1 MPLKRDDILT
11 AIGRLEGKVAIVT
24 GAASGIGEATARL
37 MANEG
42 ASVVVADIDASAAA
56 RVAGDLGSRA
66 VVAEGD
72 VADESSVARMV
83 ETAVESF
90 DGLDVLHNNASDEST
105 AAADTD
111 LVTLEM
117 AVFDRL
123 VAVNLKGVLMGCKH
137 AIPQMLARGGGS
149 IVNTAS
155 IDGVMGRGVRA
166 AYGASKA
173 GVVLLTKSVAS
184 QYGSRGIRCNA
195 VAPGLVLTPAVA
207 GLTHEKL
214 ELASRSYPM
223 PRLCAPEDVA
233 NAVLFLASDEAAFVN
248 GTTLMVDGGASIYM
262 PSSQVAAAE

>member
-1 MPLKRDDILT
+1 M
-11 AIGRLEGKVAIVT
+11 GRLEGKVAIVT
-24 GAASGIGEATARL
+24 GAGSGVGEATARL

-42 ASVVVADIDASAAA
+42 ASVVVADIDRSAAE
-56 RVAGDLGSRA
+56 RVAGDLGSSA
-66 VVAEGD
+66 VLAEVD
-72 VADESSVARMV
+72 VSDESNVVRMV

-90 DGLDVLHNNASDEST
+90 GGLDVLHNNASDAST

-111 LVTLEM
+111 IVTLEM

-137 AIPQMLARGGGS
+137 AIPHMLVRGGGS

-207 GLTHEKL
+207 DVSHERL
-214 ELASRSYPM
+214 EVASRSYPM

-262 PSSQVAAAE
+262 PSSKTAPSE